1 MASSSS
7 TRWLL
12 VSRPVVGP
20 VLDGGPALLRELIP
34 ALPAE
39 PCDYFGDPRRPLR
52 ARTCGDG
59 LLRVPR
65 LPGGRGAQ
73 VLERAAIGAALIARE
88 HRRQPVHLFFSPGPL
103 TERFA
108 AGVAATPEPASN
120 TMSLTRRAASGARS
134 IFTVASSV
142 LRGRKRTHERPAP
155 VLQTLTCATG
165 LEACAHMLEVLDG
178 VVTLSAHTRDRLIG
192 SGVAAERVHMI
203 HPGVDVSTAAAIES
217 PDELQQRRA
226 IIYAGELDAGA
237 ADRLIELAR
246 TLSEPALRGWTLII
260 ACRPDQIIEHDER
273 SRLSRELAG
282 AIGAGRVELRGEVD
296 DMPALLRR
304 CAIQLFVADEV
315 HRRLDIPL
323 VLLEGMREGLA
334 LIALDRAP
342 IRELFTT
349 AAGRGREI
357 GARVDPTIGPQGVVK
372 AVHELC
378 EHPEAMLGISRDAV
392 ALAREAF
399 CAARMGADYAALHRE
414 VLRRYL

>member
-12 VSRPVVGP
+12 VSRPVIGP

-52 ARTCGDG
+52 ARSCGDG

-65 LPGGRGAQ
+65 LPGGRGAE

-88 HRRQPVHLFFSPGPL
+88 HRRQPVHLFFAPGPL
-103 TERFA
+103 TERVA
-108 AGVAATPEPASN
+108 AGVAATPEPASRS
-120 TMSLTRRAASGARS
+120 MGLTLRAASGALS
-134 IFTVASSV
+134 IFKVASSV
-142 LRGRKRTHERPAP
+142 LRGRRRSHERPAP
-155 VLQTLTCATG
+155 VLQTLTCAAG
-165 LEACAHMLEVLDG
+165 LEDCAHMLEVLDG

-192 SGVAAERVHMI
+192 SGVSAERVHQI
-203 HPGVDVSTAAAIES
+203 HPGIDVSRAAAIEN
-217 PDELQQRRA
+217 PAQLHTRRG
-226 IIYAGELDAGA
+226 IVYAGELDAGA

-260 ACRPDQIIEHDER
+260 ACRPDQIIEREER
-273 SRLSRELAG
+273 SRLARELAG

-304 CAIQLFVADEV
+304 CSIQLFVADEV

-323 VLLEGMREGLA
+323 VLLEGLREGLA
-334 LIALDRAP
+334 LVALDRAP

-349 AAGRGREI
+349 ADGRGREI
-357 GARVDPTIGPQGVVK
+357 GARVDPTVGPQGLVK

-378 EHPEAMLGISRDAV
+378 EHPEAMLAISHDSV
-392 ALAREAF
+392 ALARDAF
-399 CAARMGADYAALHRE
+399 SSARMGADYAALHRE
-414 VLRRYL
+414 VLARYG